1 MTKRASADWLED
13 VLNAIDAI
21 ERFMAGIDFEEF
33 AQNEKTIYAVT
44 RAIEIIGEAVK
55 NLPESLRI
63 KYPEVPWKA
72 IAGMRDKL
80 IHDYWGTDVAVL
92 WKTVQQD
99 TPQLKV
105 LVTRIIEEL
114 QDSE

>member
-33 AQNEKTIYAVT
+33 AQDEKTIYAVT